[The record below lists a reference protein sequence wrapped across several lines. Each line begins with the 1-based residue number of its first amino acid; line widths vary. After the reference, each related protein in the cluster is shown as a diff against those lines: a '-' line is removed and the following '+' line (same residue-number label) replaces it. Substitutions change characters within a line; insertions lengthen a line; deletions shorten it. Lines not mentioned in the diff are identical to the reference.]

1 MPLLCLIGNHLAE
14 LSSFQTQSAGIAMGY
29 QAFWDNHR
37 RNLVIELAGLKDN
50 TRNLFDDDG
59 DGTDQA
65 ALTIQLQQAV
75 GQRVQLQFDAFYA
88 YLEGRDNGSG
98 ARAEILVQF

>member
-1 MPLLCLIGNHLAE
+1 
-14 LSSFQTQSAGIAMGY
+14 MGY

-59 DGTDQA
+59 DGADQA
-65 ALTIQLQQAV
+65 ALTIQFQQPI
-75 GQRVQLQFDAFYA
+75 GQRF
-88 YLEGRDNGSG
+88 
-98 ARAEILVQF
+98 